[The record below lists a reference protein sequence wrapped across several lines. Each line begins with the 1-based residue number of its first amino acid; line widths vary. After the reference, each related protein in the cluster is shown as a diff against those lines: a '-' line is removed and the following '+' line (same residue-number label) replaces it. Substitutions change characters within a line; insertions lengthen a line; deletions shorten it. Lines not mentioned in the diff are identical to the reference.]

1 MKNKETQKMMLIVIG
16 NLFLV
21 FVGIGLV
28 IPVMPTF
35 KSEMHLSGQTMGYLT
50 AAYAMSQLICSPVA
64 GRLSDLFGRKRMIV
78 IGMVIFSLS
87 EFLFGM
93 GTTVPALYVSRILGG
108 LSAALIFP
116 SVMAFVADIT
126 TLEER
131 PKAMGW
137 VSGAISGGFIIG
149 PGIGGFL
156 GDISMRLPFYV
167 AGILGLV
174 GFLFALVM
182 LKEPK
187 RIETVTEDGP
197 KTSLKEVILMPALTF
212 PFFIILINAFGL
224 AAFESIYSIYV
235 DINYGF
241 SVRDIAVVITVSGV
255 LALIVQIV
263 FFDAIVRKIGEIG
276 LIRLCL
282 AVSAVFVLAIVFA
295 KGYWGVLI
303 STFVI
308 FLAFDLIRP
317 AITTFLSKH
326 AGENQG
332 SVSGVNSALTSVGN
346 IVGPILSGTLLDV
359 NSHYPYYVV
368 VVILTITFM
377 LTMIWNSKA
386 KVKTN

>member
-295 KGYWGVLI
+295 KGYWGVLT